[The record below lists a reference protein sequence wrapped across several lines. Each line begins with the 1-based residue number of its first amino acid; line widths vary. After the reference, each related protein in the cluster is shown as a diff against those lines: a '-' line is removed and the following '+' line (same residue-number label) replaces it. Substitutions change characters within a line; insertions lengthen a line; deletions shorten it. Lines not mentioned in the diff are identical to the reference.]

1 MRGTSVDMK
10 FFPVL
15 IYVSLLIF
23 GMSAFTGKA
32 SAGQK
37 QIGSVEEKILRDMH
51 IDPHGSGVSI
61 GQDRVIEVSEVVVDD
76 VVIVGANLT
85 VNGKVHGDAVC
96 IGGNM
101 KVGPQ
106 AEISGDMVN
115 IGGQL
120 TVDPSAKTNGERVN
134 MGSSP
139 FGSSKNS
146 FFSGPQPFGN
156 NWPGMNES
164 DSEPTFTSKIIL
176 LALDVICLGFLLF
189 FALILTVFMP
199 KQFNHIE
206 EHLSNDFP
214 RCTLL
219 GIALMIG
226 FPVLLLGFVITL
238 VGILAIPLLLLAWL
252 LSCLLGYIA
261 FARILGR
268 RIISEKPIML
278 QILTGLLL
286 LASPLLIGDVFLLVD
301 GSFGSV
307 IGHVFR
313 VIGFIIL
320 IGVNFIGFGA
330 VVYSLWGKRELL
342 KFRTNKQNGSSGPPE
357 NGNGDAVAA

>member
-1 MRGTSVDMK
+1 MRRTSVNMK
-10 FFPVL
+10 LFPIL
-15 IYVSLLIF
+15 IIVSLLTF
-23 GMSAFTGKA
+23 GISAFSGNVF
-32 SAGQK
+32 AGQK
-37 QIGSVEEKILRDMH
+37 QIGPVEDKILRDLN
-51 IDPHGSGVSI
+51 INPQDNSVSI
-61 GQDRVIEVSEVVVDD
+61 GKDRVIGPDEVVVNDI
-76 VVIVGANLT
+76 VVVGANLT

-101 KVGPQ
+101 KVGPH

-120 TVDPSAKTNGERVN
+120 TVDPSAKTNGESVN
-134 MGSSP
+134 MGGSP
-139 FGSSKNS
+139 FVSSDS
-146 FFSGPQPFGN
+146 FFSGPRPFGN
-156 NWPGMNES
+156 NWPGMNEP
-164 DSEPTFTSKIIL
+164 DSEPTLASKIIR

-199 KQFNHIE
+199 KQFSHIE
-206 EHLSNDFP
+206 EHLNNDFP

-226 FPVLLLGFVITL
+226 FPVLLLAFVITL

-268 RIISEKPIML
+268 RIISGKPIML

-286 LASPLLIGDVFLLVD
+286 LSSPLLIGDIFLLID

-342 KFRTNKQNGSSGPPE
+342 KFRSNKQNGSSGPPE
-357 NGNGDAVAA
+357 NGNGDAIAV